1 MSCHCASADRLLGS
15 AWARVDGEG
24 AAWLVGSLKLGLAAC
39 VIGEPP
45 SLPEGLLVK
54 KGTVAPRR
62 FQPALIDV
70 AAAEICTT
78 HSPESLECSLWY
90 EVLQATRLRMCLSFL
105 RLKLKSIA
113 QQMQSSAVS
122 WMWAWQVC
130 DRPSLSLYLRD
141 QVSRLGLAAERVS
154 AILIV

>member
-1 MSCHCASADRLLGS
+1 MTLSLGCLVKRQQYNTTQLPIMSCHCASADLLLGS

-78 HSPESLECSLWY
+78 HSP
-90 EVLQATRLRMCLSFL
+90 
-105 RLKLKSIA
+105 
-113 QQMQSSAVS
+113 
-122 WMWAWQVC
+122 
-130 DRPSLSLYLRD
+130 
-141 QVSRLGLAAERVS
+141 
-154 AILIV
+154 